1 MLPNQPQQQQLR
13 QQKQKR
19 VPTQTTFNNDVD
31 DDDGNKICEIFS
43 SSFEQ
48 DEDVDAVVVFLWINL
63 ELRSNSIF
71 GP

>member
-48 DEDVDAVVVFLWINL
+48 DEDVDAVVVFL
-63 ELRSNSIF
+63 
-71 GP
+71 